1 MNDIHRSREGYT
13 VIIANNPMKSDV
25 ERNFL
30 DNAIRGLLPL
40 CKELYVIAGNFDRG
54 YGERVHLIDIH
65 EDEATRRAST
75 LLRRIMKNLSAQSQM
90 IFNLILVSSRS
101 GIVFYDVGEYRNLI
115 AILMGKLLGKT
126 TLVYHHGGNKF
137 LEGRI
142 LYRNGAQRIIPYV
155 QECMLRLC
163 YRLVDHVLC
172 QSPTIVEFGGLQ
184 AYRKKIFFLKHFVD
198 IDRFVPGTPPTGKKN
213 LIGYFGNL
221 APKKGILNVVDS
233 MPMILKQDKNMQLV
247 LAGTG
252 EMKSALLE
260 LVKHKGLDESVKFLP
275 WIPDESYPVRL
286 RELKFFILPSAEE
299 GVPATVLEAMASG
312 VIPIVTPVGGIPDIV
327 NDGETGFVIPD
338 ARPSSIATGVIRA
351 LRNSN
356 LDQIS
361 KKGAEF
367 VRNEYSLQ
375 AVAENY
381 GEILASIQKAQIAE

>member
-1 MNDIHRSREGYT
+1 
-13 VIIANNPMKSDV
+13 MKSDV

-40 CKELYVIAGNFDRG
+40 CKELFVIAGNFDRQ
-54 YGERVHLIDIH
+54 YNERVHLIGIR
-65 EDEATRRAST
+65 EDEAMRGAST
-75 LLRRIMKNLSAQSQM
+75 LFQRVMKNLSAQSQM
-90 IFNLILVSSRS
+90 IVNLIRVSSHS

-137 LEGRI
+137 LEAKI
-142 LYRNGAQRIIPYV
+142 LYRNGAQRLIPYV

-163 YRLVDHVLC
+163 YRIVDYVLC
-172 QSPTIVEFGGLQ
+172 QSHTIVEFGGLQ
-184 AYRKKIFFLKHFVD
+184 AYRKKLLFLKHFVD
-198 IDRFVPGTPPTGKKN
+198 IDRFVPGTSPTSKQN

-221 APKKGILNVVDS
+221 APKKGILNVVES
-233 MPMILKQDKNMQLV
+233 MPVILKEHENVQLI

-252 EMKSALLE
+252 EVKPALLD
-260 LVKHKGLDESVKFLP
+260 LVERKGLGNSVKFLP
-275 WIPDESYPVRL
+275 WIPDESYPERL
-286 RELKFFILPSAEE
+286 RGLKFFILPSAEE

-327 NDGETGFVIPD
+327 SDGETGFVMPD
-338 ARPSSIATGVIRA
+338 SRPSSIAAGVIRA
-351 LRNSN
+351 VRNSN

-361 KKGAEF
+361 KTCVEF

-375 AVAENY
+375 AVVQNY
-381 GEILASIQKAQIAE
+381 REILASIIKAQS